1 MIILITALT
10 SRRLGRISDVEGAL
24 DATQSAGDCGNGMSD
39 SYRVKNL
46 DPDVLMMEP
55 AEDWGCGNGAKLVRA

>member
-1 MIILITALT
+1 
-10 SRRLGRISDVEGAL
+10 
-24 DATQSAGDCGNGMSD
+24 MSD

-46 DPDVLMMEP
+46 DPDVLMMDP